1 MIFPRFFLKAKE
13 ETEILL
19 GSPWVYDNEILFVK
33 YMKAG
38 VIQQTSL
45 EGAGS
50 CKKLKAVEAG
60 SAVEVYSKSG
70 LFLGT
75 GIFNPNSKIAIRF
88 LTHEKPE
95 VVFGPLEEN
104 PKAPISL
111 ASIHNHYTKEFFLQ
125 KIKQALELRYLFAPI
140 SSFK

>member
-13 ETEILL
+13 EADILL
-19 GSPWVYDNEILFVK
+19 GSPWVYDNELLFVK

-38 VIQQTSL
+38 AVQQMSL
-45 EGAGS
+45 EAAGS

-88 LTHEKPE
+88 
-95 VVFGPLEEN
+95 
-104 PKAPISL
+104 
-111 ASIHNHYTKEFFLQ
+111 
-125 KIKQALELRYLFAPI
+125 
-140 SSFK
+140 